1 MKIRDDKGCTDAT
14 PSSMLIDMYEQQ
26 ASVLNQ
32 KAFDDGDDC
41 Y

>member
-1 MKIRDDKGCTDAT
+1 
-14 PSSMLIDMYEQQ
+14 MLIDMYEQQ